1 MILNERVEVDVLA
14 PSLGQALIENLGR
27 LARGLSPA
35 VGLER
40 PLDDFG
46 HGSFLAPRERMREV
60 ARSGAAD
67 GKLRLGHG
75 GILSS
80 IARKDNPALA
90 CHQAINA
97 NPRASL
103 TRLRP

>member
-1 MILNERVEVDVLA
+1 MGSTMILNERLEVDVLA
-14 PSLGQALIENLGR
+14 PSLGQPPIENLGR
-27 LARGLSPA
+27 LVRGLSPF

-75 GILSS
+75 GIPSS
-80 IARKDNPALA
+80 SPEKIIRRAPAIKPSTPFRARA
-90 CHQAINA
+90 
-97 NPRASL
+97 
-103 TRLRP
+103 